1 MFFIHVQC
9 LTIRCTMSPDLFGT
23 PGKASSKLYFSQLL
37 HLCIRWLVQLLVG
50 GGSCIHTTHMEC
62 NTGQETAIHITIIN
76 SNVPLMQN
84 KINVHQKPDHKFC
97 WSWQPCPSWGTEFVL
112 NVVRGVLS
120 MDLIWILNLGGLFP
134 FPLQHPMVKCHD
146 PPSIASQVSGVL
158 AKCLPKSSRPLC
170 FTKVST
176 TPQ

>member
-1 MFFIHVQC
+1 MFLFIHVQC

-62 NTGQETAIHITIIN
+62 NT
-76 SNVPLMQN
+76 SNAKPLANCNYSFLTMFV
-84 KINVHQKPDHKFC
+84 KLWGFHVHFA
-97 WSWQPCPSWGTEFVL
+97 G
-112 NVVRGVLS
+112 
-120 MDLIWILNLGGLFP
+120 I
-134 FPLQHPMVKCHD
+134 

>member
-1 MFFIHVQC
+1 MA
-9 LTIRCTMSPDLFGT
+9 TMS
-23 PGKASSKLYFSQLL
+23 KLRYRVCS
-37 HLCIRWLVQLLVG
+37 
-50 GGSCIHTTHMEC
+50 EC
-62 NTGQETAIHITIIN
+62 
-76 SNVPLMQN
+76 
-84 KINVHQKPDHKFC
+84 C
-97 WSWQPCPSWGTEFVL
+97 SWGSGFW
-112 NVVRGVLS
+112 VLS

-146 PPSIASQVSGVL
+146 LPKPSREGTKKNIIYKHTCCVQNCALPGWADFPRSRGAVLQDDHVALTPSIASQVSGVL